1 MRRRGFLGLAVAMG
15 AVALTEGCVT
25 ISPLAT
31 TGGFPVDSTYSLEL
45 SGTWRRMKQRQ
56 NNAGQIIIGVKSDQP
71 GLGYYDPKT
80 STYSGFDILIAQL
93 VAAGLGFSTS
103 QIEFITVA
111 SEDRETE
118 LENASVDLVI
128 ASYSYTTA
136 RNEVVHFAGPY
147 LLTPEAIMI
156 AKSDTTITGLASIT
170 PNTTVCEVSNST
182 AYSVGDV
189 QMQNPIARNTYS
201 ECASA
206 VQSGAA
212 DFVYTDYALL
222 LGYQHQDPAAFKVI
236 DTNEE
241 VQHYGIGLPFNDS
254 TLQEAI
260 DKILQAAITNG
271 TWRAIFNA
279 TLGPEGFKA
288 NPPTIGDWGSA

>member
-1 MRRRGFLGLAVAMG
+1 MHRRGFLGLAVAMG

-31 TGGFPVDSTYSLEL
+31 TGGFPVDSTYNLEL

-71 GLGYYDPKT
+71 GLGYYDPST

-118 LENASVDLVI
+118 LENGSVDLVI
-128 ASYSYTTA
+128 ASYSYTPA
-136 RNEVVHFAGPY
+136 RNKLVYFAGPY
-147 LLTPEAIMI
+147 LLTPEAIMV

-170 PNTTVCEVSNST
+170 PTTTVCEVSNST

-236 DTNEE
+236 DTNEG

-254 TLQEAI
+254 TLEGAI
-260 DKILQAAITNG
+260 NKILQAAISNG

-288 NPPTIGDWGSA
+288 NPPAIGDWGSS